1 MVTKREH
8 PAEQHFS
15 FHRRGMNGLV
25 IVSNNLSYSMA
36 EYNEHT
42 GITRWQRV
50 VPASQREKVQKF
62 LAEQFPVTAAPATNR
77 KARAAKAA

>member
-1 MVTKREH
+1 MATKQEH

-15 FHRRGMNGLV
+15 FHRRGINGLV

-42 GITRWQRV
+42 GVTRWQRV
-50 VPASQREKVQKF
+50 VPATQREKVQKF
-62 LAEQFPVTAAPATNR
+62 LSEQYPVIAAPVTNR
-77 KARAAKAA
+77 KRAKAA